1 MRTIKRNLNF
11 QKVLDKVLK
20 IAEFPAE
27 KRQEFINTFYE
38 YLYMRMVSEI
48 REVDEESADKV
59 MEANAQSADAK
70 KLKQIFEEIS
80 QKPKVKA
87 KIDAVT
93 DEVISK
99 LVDDV
104 AKFATDEQKQKILTA
119 ISS

>member
-1 MRTIKRNLNF
+1 MNF
-11 QKVLDKVLK
+11 DEILTKVLE

-27 KRQEFINTFYE
+27 KRQEFVTTFYE
-38 YLYMRMVSEI
+38 YLYMRLVSEI

-59 MEANAQSADAK
+59 MEANAQGADAK
-70 KLKQIFEEIS
+70 KLKQIFDDIS
-80 QKPKVKA
+80 QNPKVKA
-87 KIDAVT
+87 KIDEVT

-104 AKFATDEQKQKILTA
+104 AKFATEEQKQKILTA

>member
-1 MRTIKRNLNF
+1 MNF
-11 QKVLDKVLK
+11 DEILTKVLE

-27 KRQEFINTFYE
+27 KRQEFVTTFYE

-59 MEANAQSADAK
+59 MEANAQGADAK

-87 KIDAVT
+87 KIDEVT
-93 DEVISK
+93 DEVIAK

-104 AKFATDEQKQKILTA
+104 AKFATDEQKQKILSA
-119 ISS
+119 INS

>member
-1 MRTIKRNLNF
+1 MNF
-11 QKVLDKVLK
+11 DEILTKVLE

-27 KRQEFINTFYE
+27 KRQEFVTTFYE

-59 MEANAQSADAK
+59 MEANAQGADAK

-87 KIDAVT
+87 KIDEVT
-93 DEVISK
+93 DEVIAK
-99 LVDDV
+99 LVDNV
-104 AKFATDEQKQKILTA
+104 AKFATDEQKQKILSA
-119 ISS
+119 INS

>member
-1 MRTIKRNLNF
+1 MNF
-11 QKVLDKVLK
+11 DEILTKVSE

-59 MEANAQSADAK
+59 MEANAQGADAK
-70 KLKQIFEEIS
+70 KLKNVFEEIS
-80 QKPKVKA
+80 KNPNVKT
-87 KIDAVT
+87 KIDEVT
-93 DEVISK
+93 DEVVSK

-104 AKFATDEQKQKILTA
+104 AEYATEEQKQKILTA
-119 ISS
+119 ISA

>member
-1 MRTIKRNLNF
+1 MNF
-11 QKVLDKVLK
+11 DEILTKVLE

-27 KRQEFINTFYE
+27 KRQEFVTTFYE

-59 MEANAQSADAK
+59 MEANAQGADAK

-80 QKPKVKA
+80 KKPKVKE
-87 KIDAVT
+87 KIDEVT
-93 DEVISK
+93 DEVIAK

-104 AKFATDEQKQKILTA
+104 AKFATDEQKQKILSA
-119 ISS
+119 INS

>member
-1 MRTIKRNLNF
+1 MNF
-11 QKVLDKVLK
+11 DQILEKVLE

-48 REVDEESADKV
+48 REVDEESADRV
-59 MEANAQSADAK
+59 MKANAEGADAK
-70 KLKQIFEEIS
+70 KLKQIFDDIS
-80 QKPKVKA
+80 QNPKVKA
-87 KIDAVT
+87 KIDEVT

-104 AKFATDEQKQKILTA
+104 AKFATDDQKQQILTA

>member
-1 MRTIKRNLNF
+1 MNF
-11 QKVLDKVLK
+11 DEILEKVLE

-27 KRQEFINTFYE
+27 KRQEFVTTFYE

-48 REVDEESADKV
+48 REVDEESADRV
-59 MEANAQSADAK
+59 MEANAEGADAK

-80 QKPKVKA
+80 QNPKVKS
-87 KIDAVT
+87 KIDEIT

-104 AKFATDEQKQKILTA
+104 AKFATEEQKQKILTA
-119 ISS
+119 IST

>member
-1 MRTIKRNLNF
+1 MNF
-11 QKVLDKVLK
+11 DQILEKVLEIV
-20 IAEFPAE
+20 EFPQS
-27 KRQEFINTFYE
+27 KRQEFVTTFYE

-59 MEANAQSADAK
+59 MEANAQGADAK

-80 QKPKVKA
+80 QNPKVKE
-87 KIDAVT
+87 KIDEVT

-104 AKFATDEQKQKILTA
+104 AKFATREQKQKILTA
-119 ISS
+119 IST

>member
-1 MRTIKRNLNF
+1 MGAIKTKLNF

-87 KIDAVT
+87 KIDEVT

-104 AKFATDEQKQKILTA
+104 AEFATEEQKQKILTA

>member
-1 MRTIKRNLNF
+1 MGKVKRNLNF
-11 QKVLDKVLK
+11 QKVLDKVLE

-27 KRQEFINTFYE
+27 KRQEFVTTFYE

-59 MEANAQSADAK
+59 MEANALGADAK
-70 KLKQIFEEIS
+70 KLKNVFEEIS
-80 QKPKVKA
+80 HNPNVKA
-87 KIDAVT
+87 KIDEVT
-93 DEVISK
+93 DEVIAK

-104 AKFATDEQKQKILTA
+104 AKFATEEQKQRILTA

>member
-1 MRTIKRNLNF
+1 MNF
-11 QKVLDKVLK
+11 DEILDKVLE

-38 YLYMRMVSEI
+38 YLYMRIVSEI

-59 MEANAQSADAK
+59 MEANSQKADAK
-70 KLKQIFEEIS
+70 KLKQIFGEIS
-80 QKPKVKA
+80 QNPKVKA
-87 KIDAVT
+87 KIDEVT

-104 AKFATDEQKQKILTA
+104 AEFATEEQKQQILTA
-119 ISS
+119 ISA

>member
-1 MRTIKRNLNF
+1 MNF
-11 QKVLDKVLK
+11 DQILTKVLE
-20 IAEFPAE
+20 IAEFPQE

-59 MEANAQSADAK
+59 MEANAQGADAG
-70 KLKQIFEEIS
+70 KLKQVFDDIS
-80 QKPKVKA
+80 KNPKVKA

-93 DEVISK
+93 DEVVSK

-104 AKFATDEQKQKILTA
+104 AKFATEEQKQQILTA
-119 ISS
+119 VSS

>member
-1 MRTIKRNLNF
+1 MGVKKTELNF
-11 QKVLDKVLK
+11 QRILDKVLE
-20 IAEFPAE
+20 IVEFPQS
-27 KRQEFINTFYE
+27 KRQEFVTTFYE

-59 MEANAQSADAK
+59 MEANAQGADAK

-80 QKPKVKA
+80 RNPKVKS
-87 KIDAVT
+87 KIDEIT

-104 AKFATDEQKQKILTA
+104 AKFATEEQKQKILTA
-119 ISS
+119 IST